1 MLSAKLVRLIEAH
14 WEELARRLVR
24 EIRRNPETATL
35 ALRPE
40 IELREWCQEILEN
53 LGSLLLLSKEEDIR
67 RKFQEMGRARF
78 EESVP
83 LHEAVFRMQTL
94 RSELMGFIRE
104 QGYPVSALHLYA
116 EKELE
121 QRITG
126 FFDAMVYGLVRGYE
140 NAMRRALRLAG

>member
-1 MLSAKLVRLIEAH
+1 MLSTRLVRLIEAK

-24 EIRRNPETATL
+24 AIRGNPETATL

-53 LGSLLLLSKEEDIR
+53 LGSLLALSKEEDIR
-67 RKFQEMGRARF
+67 RRFREMGRARF

-83 LHEAVFRMQTL
+83 LHEAVL
-94 RSELMGFIRE
+94 RIQMLRNELMSFIHE

-126 FFDAMVYGLVRGYE
+126 FFDATVYGLVRGYE
-140 NAMRRALRLAG
+140 DAMRRAVRLAG